1 MGKNRKLNG
10 TRFKNGI
17 TTASKEGVRGIEVLE
32 LLLSFVTHS
41 KKAGALARR
50 LNDEFGGLRG
60 LLDAPAEE
68 LEKID
73 GLDGRAISLIR
84 LMKPLAGS
92 YLKEKIADRNIIRD
106 HRDVINYLKL
116 TLSGERIEKFLGLYL
131 NSRNELMA
139 VEILHEGTLTHAVIY
154 PRKVIELALRHNA
167 SSIIFVHNHPSGDPA
182 PSRADYQLM
191 RSLERATSA
200 VDLTVHDHII
210 IGRNS
215 HFSARANGWAF
226 EGASAFQ
233 RAAERDERG

>member
-1 MGKNRKLNG
+1 MNKIRKRSETGPKNG
-10 TRFKNGI
+10 TRK
-17 TTASKEGVRGIEVLE
+17 ASKEGVHGIEVLE

-41 KKAGALARR
+41 RKAGSLARR
-50 LNDEFGGLRG
+50 LNEEFGGLRG
-60 LLDAPAEE
+60 LFDASAEE
-68 LEKID
+68 LGKID
-73 GLDGRAISLIR
+73 GLDGKAISLIQ

-92 YLKEKIADRNIIRD
+92 YLKEKIVDRNIIRD

-116 TLSGERIEKFLGLYL
+116 TLSGEKIEKFLGLYL

-139 VEILHEGTLTHAVIY
+139 VEVLHEGTLTHAVVY

-182 PSRADYQLM
+182 PSRIDYQLM

-215 HFSARANGWAF
+215 HFSARASGWAF

-233 RAAERDERG
+233 RAAERNERG